1 MLLNEITLTNFR
13 QFNGNHTI
21 KFSTDSEH
29 NVTIIMGA
37 NGSGK
42 TTFSQAFT
50 WCLYGKTDFNDE
62 SIINKAILQEM
73 QPDDKET
80 VSVKLNLEH
89 KNTIYTILRTQDYK
103 MNQSYKLE
111 SHATKLI
118 IHYKTEDGQYKPIK
132 ESLVNSKIREILP
145 KELSGYFF
153 FDGERIEKMS
163 KEIQFGKSD
172 EFAQAVKKLLG
183 LDTYTAAITHLGG
196 KSRAGKN
203 SSVIGSYNS
212 KFSSSADDKIKH
224 YTQDIEKYEE
234 QLIERNNRKHE
245 LENQIQLAEKECDY
259 LIAKIGNAEDSKKLQ
274 EKINNRNEHI
284 RINNN
289 YIDKSTES
297 ILSSFKKNYKYYFFK
312 KMASDAIQLLS
323 NIDNI
328 NPRIPNINKKTI
340 ECLLQQEVCICG
352 NKISQ
357 NSNEYQFLKQL
368 LEIISS
374 NSNETLIDTFI
385 NECKHRNEVNN
396 DIFKDTE
403 TILID
408 LKQREK
414 ESEDYQDEID
424 DLEEKIKNLKII
436 GEYQRKLENYRNDI
450 NKKRSESDKISI
462 EIGQIKT
469 KCERVETE
477 RDKLALQSKD
487 NKKIFTYL
495 SYAKEIHKILEDY
508 YKNREDEIRKK
519 FENTINDIFST
530 IYKGNLSL
538 QIDERYNIKTIA
550 NGYKVYNTGIETG
563 NSESI
568 SIIFAFISGIIK
580 LAKEATTNKEIDLS
594 TETYPLVMDAPLSA
608 FDKERIQ
615 TVCETLPKIAEQVI
629 IFIKNT
635 DGEIA
640 EKYLS
645 DNIGMKYEFDKKNT
659 FETYIIERS

>member
-13 QFNGNHTI
+13 QFKGKQAI
-21 KFSTDSEH
+21 KFSIDSYH
-29 NVTIIMGA
+29 NVTMIMGA

-42 TTFSQAFT
+42 TTFAQAFT

-62 SIINKAILQEM
+62 SIVSKAVVQEM
-73 QPDDKET
+73 QPNDKET
-80 VSVKLNLEH
+80 VSVKLKLEH

-103 MNQSYKLE
+103 MNQSHKLE
-111 SHATKLI
+111 SSATKLI
-118 IHYKTEDGQYKPIK
+118 MHYKAEDGQYKPIK
-132 ESLVNSKIREILP
+132 EHLVNSKIREILP

-212 KFSSSADDKIKH
+212 KFSLSADDKIKN
-224 YTQDIEKYEE
+224 YSQDIDKYEK
-234 QLIERNNRKHE
+234 QLTERNDRKNE
-245 LENQIQLAEKECDY
+245 LENQIQLAENECDN
-259 LIAKIGNAEDSKKLQ
+259 LNAKIRNSEDSKKIQ
-274 EKINNRNEHI
+274 EKINNINEHI
-284 RINNN
+284 HTNDRYINS
-289 YIDKSTES
+289 STES
-297 ILSSFKKNYKYYFFK
+297 ILSIFKNNYKYYFFK
-312 KMASDAIQLLS
+312 RMVSDAMQLLS
-323 NIDNI
+323 NIDKI
-328 NPRIPNINKKTI
+328 DKGIPNINKRTI
-340 ECLLQQEVCICG
+340 DFLLQRGVCICG

-357 NSNEYQFLKQL
+357 DSNEYQSLMELLKF
-368 LEIISS
+368 ISS
-374 NSNETLIDTFI
+374 NSNGTSIDIFV
-385 NECKHRNEVNN
+385 NECKHRSEVGDN
-396 DIFKDTE
+396 IFDEIAK
-403 TILID
+403 ILKE
-408 LKQREK
+408 LQQREN
-414 ESEDYQDEID
+414 ENEDYRID
-424 DLEEKIKNLKII
+424 IDSLEEKIKDLEVI
-436 GEYQRKLENYRNDI
+436 GEYQRKLESYRDDI
-450 NKKRSESDKISI
+450 KKKRFELDNINI

-469 KCERVETE
+469 KRERAETE
-477 RDKLALQSKD
+477 RDKLALQSND
-487 NKKIFTYL
+487 NKKIATYL
-495 SYAKEIHKILEDY
+495 SYAKKIHEILESDY
-508 YKNREDEIRKK
+508 KKREDEIRKK
-519 FENTINDIFST
+519 FEDTINDIFST
-530 IYKGNLSL
+530 IYKGDLSL
-538 QIDERYNIKTIA
+538 KIGEKYNIETIA

-580 LAKEATTNKEIDLS
+580 LAKEATNNEIDLS
-594 TETYPLVMDAPLSA
+594 TEAYPLVMDAPLSA

-645 DNIGMKYEFDKKNT
+645 NKIGIKYEFDKKNT
-659 FETYIIERS
+659 FETYIMERS